1 MFTTEKIVKILK
13 KAKTGRTAPELA
25 EKVGSSLDTT
35 RRAITRLMERGQLE
49 YSEYYKKFSKTGK
62 ELTSY
67 VIM

>member
-25 EKVGSSLDTT
+25 ERSGSSLGTT

-49 YSEYYKKFSKTGK
+49 YSEYYKKCSKTGK